1 MKWIDVDIE
10 KWKQLYVAKLKAC
23 YRMAD
28 FTDSKKEQDF
38 KDFKKDTLIEIID
51 ILEDPGAISVLINE
65 QILKEAIKMIEV
77 NVFRTFT
84 NKSK

>member
-1 MKWIDVDIE
+1 
-10 KWKQLYVAKLKAC
+10 
-23 YRMAD
+23 MAD